1 MLIWRR
7 LALCG
12 IGNVRIVVP
21 PIVASRVISNDT
33 VSPLGPGDESVSLG
47 LGTSWL
53 VVVVVTVVVVAEVVE
68 LESEVEI
75 VVAVVLDSVV

>member
-1 MLIWRR
+1 M
-7 LALCG
+7 
-12 IGNVRIVVP
+12 RIVVP

-47 LGTSWL
+47 PGTSWL
-53 VVVVVTVVVVAEVVE
+53 VVVVVAVVVVAEVVE

>member
-1 MLIWRR
+1 M
-7 LALCG
+7 
-12 IGNVRIVVP
+12 RIVVP

-47 LGTSWL
+47 PGTSWL
-53 VVVVVTVVVVAEVVE
+53 VVVVVVAVVVVAEVVE